1 MSLTVFVMICWC
13 YQWSVVF
20 FGFFAASY
28 FPFLIDSCLEFFSLG
43 QTKRNSNS
51 PFGQKGLSSVPKSFL
66 RACICKIPEWGY
78 GPHTLCCKQTS
89 EFKHGSSLFQLQQSD
104 LKYVPGPTSSHDLHP
119 IESGLEKR
127 TKCSYFKY
135 KSRWTD
141 SPWVNGKNF
150 ISIKY
155 GHLPSQF
162 LMNVDIGEKV
172 HYHREV

>member
-1 MSLTVFVMICWC
+1 MEIARMWKFNFKLNSFKKLNLFFATYVIDCVCDDMLMLPMICC
-13 YQWSVVF
+13 VF
-20 FGFFAASY
+20 CFFCCILFS
-28 FPFLIDSCLEFFSLG
+28 FLDSCLEFFSLG

-135 KSRWTD
+135 KSR
-141 SPWVNGKNF
+141 
-150 ISIKY
+150 
-155 GHLPSQF
+155 
-162 LMNVDIGEKV
+162 
-172 HYHREV
+172 